1 MEGGCPVSDHRV
13 GKPSPDR
20 LMALLGSKFG
30 AFSEQ
35 VLVGPGPGL
44 DAAVIDLKDG
54 RVMAISEDP
63 IFPAPGLPLDIMGWF
78 TVHIG
83 ASDVAVTGIA
93 PQFMTYT
100 LLLPSSALEKEA
112 ETIIGSISG
121 AASDLGICIAGGHT
135 GWYDAVTVPII
146 GGVTVWGIADQSAWI
161 SPGGARDGDVL
172 LMTKGPA
179 IEAVALL
186 SVVYKDRLGGEIA
199 ESSLQRAMARVQQ
212 ISVVKDA
219 LTAFAAG
226 GVHAMHDA
234 TEGGVL
240 GGAYEMARAA
250 GIPVHLNLDNV
261 PISKDIS
268 EVSGALAFDPW
279 CAISEGTL
287 LASVPPENTQNVR
300 TAWTKAGIESHEL
313 GYFSGKTASST
324 VCRNGTTTPLTAPEI
339 DPFWALF
346 FASIPPSANHQQ

>member
-1 MEGGCPVSDHRV
+1 MNERRV

-20 LMALLGSKFG
+20 LKALLGSRFG

-35 VLVGPGPGL
+35 ILVGPGPGL

-54 RVMAISEDP
+54 RVMAIAEDP

-100 LLLPSSALEKEA
+100 LLLPSSSSEKDAEA
-112 ETIIGSISG
+112 IIGSISL
-121 AASDLGICIAGGHT
+121 AASELGICIAGGHT
-135 GWYDAVTVPII
+135 GWYDAVTVPIV

-186 SVVYKDRLGGEIA
+186 TVLYQDRIGDRIA
-199 ESSLQRAMARVQQ
+199 RTSLQTALARVRQ
-212 ISVVKDA
+212 ISVVEDA
-219 LTAFAAG
+219 RLAFAAA

-240 GGAYEMARAA
+240 GGVDEMAQAA
-250 GIPVHLNLDNV
+250 GIPAHLNIDNIVV
-261 PISKDIS
+261 PQDIE
-268 EVSGALAFDPW
+268 EVAGALGFDPW

-287 LASVPPENTQNVR
+287 LASVPPENAAQVR
-300 TAWTKAGIESHEL
+300 KAWTEAGIESYEL
-313 GYFSGKTASST
+313 GYFDKTLSRST
-324 VCRNGTTTPLTAPEI
+324 VRRNGRTIPLRPPEV
-339 DPFWALF
+339 DPFWDLF
-346 FASIPPSANHQQ
+346 FAPDNSGGSGA